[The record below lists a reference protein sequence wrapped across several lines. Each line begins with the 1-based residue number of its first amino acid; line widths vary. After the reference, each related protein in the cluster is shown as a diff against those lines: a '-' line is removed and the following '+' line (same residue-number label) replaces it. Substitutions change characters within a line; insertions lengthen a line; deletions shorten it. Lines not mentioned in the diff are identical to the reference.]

1 MSIKNDMFKQDQEHD
16 SLSDLKQYCKIYD
29 EFIAEIDEKMQKY
42 TQQETV
48 IQQLQVTNQELLRQL
63 DNLEY
68 HREESSDSDQT
79 EMMHLHG
86 DVSSDGRSNFSSAR
100 GNPQRNFKSEI
111 TSLELVQELK
121 QDENEVSSTSSKSG
135 NDVPTMQDLAGEG
148 KKEQDVPSMQDLIK
162 QAKTADQKAK
172 EAKKMVRRGSRM
184 QIDQR
189 FSGNSNSR
197 NKMSSEFFSGSL
209 DDI

>member
-63 DNLEY
+63 DNMEY

-100 GNPQRNFKSEI
+100 GNPQNKFKSEI

-148 KKEQDVPSMQDLIK
+148 K
-162 QAKTADQKAK
+162 
-172 EAKKMVRRGSRM
+172 
-184 QIDQR
+184 
-189 FSGNSNSR
+189 
-197 NKMSSEFFSGSL
+197 
-209 DDI
+209 